1 MALASLLYPEISEV
15 GGLIEGGAMFDPTG
29 TSALLTAGSSVLGKA
44 LQGGA
49 GPSRAESASRTEAI
63 FNNSGWTVNFG
74 DGANV
79 SAKNDAGVSQLP
91 GIAGNLSTT
100 TLILFAAGALVLWKL
115 SQKSK

>member
-1 MALASLLYPEISEV
+1 MALASLLYPELSGVDAVEPF
-15 GGLIEGGAMFDPTG
+15 GA
-29 TSALLTAGSSVLGKA
+29 SALLTAGSSVLGKA

-74 DGANV
+74 DGAEV
-79 SAKNDAGVSQLP
+79 SARTDAGVSQLP

-100 TLILFAAGALVLWKL
+100 TLLLIMAAGLVLWKL
-115 SQKSK
+115 SKKT